1 MAKSIPCFIC
11 GALTE
16 VKDERAIAILCVQHK
31 TTENIEKMKNTPT
44 HQLLRILNDGVK
56 QELAIN
62 KEETAKQILALN
74 NQIAQLEDQLNAQE
88 TRVREVYEAPK
99 AILET
104 KPEGNVNEWGEF
116 V

>member
-16 VKDERAIAILCVQHK
+16 VKDERAIAILCAQHK

-62 KEETAKQILALN
+62 KEETSQQIEALK
-74 NQIAQLEDQLNAQE
+74 NQISQLENQLKTQE
-88 TRVREVYEAPK
+88 TKVQEVYEAPK
-99 AILET
+99 AILES
-104 KPEGNVNEWGEF
+104 KPDSTVNQWGE
-116 V
+116 VV